1 MYAIGEFRFLVAT
14 TPDLLDAVHR
24 LRYQVYVEEY
34 GYEKPED
41 HPAGLEKD
49 AFDSRAIH
57 MAALDG
63 QGRVVGTIR
72 LILNS
77 ELGLPAL
84 QLVES
89 HYQDK
94 NPSSKKIVEVSRFA
108 LTRSLRGKAGEEGFR
123 ELDFYL
129 RKLSVKPPA
138 TAEGLDNRVIVLL
151 GLIHLMFTVM
161 RAIHATDLYIMA
173 ERRLWLLLKHHKMK
187 FRQVSP
193 EIDYHGK
200 RACFVAR
207 SVDVA
212 EPMLGFRR
220 VLTQTL
226 ARTGAPANQFQLPAL
241 LEAESFDLAGFRFQ
255 VASSEAVLE
264 KVRGLNP
271 PERRE
276 GLSIQLAA
284 LDREGRAA
292 GAVRLVLNAPG
303 SSKKEGAIAGFALA
317 PEHRVP
323 IQGVL
328 DPDGGPLSVRE
339 CRKAAVV
346 ALGLMRL
353 LYWVGKGLRLTT
365 WRVNLPD
372 SLVGMMEG
380 QGIVLHALGSGNYQ
394 IRLSEV
400 EGRLLHFQGLRES
413 FKEIL
418 AQRQGRRSPLE
429 ELLNRFEAREESLE
443 LTSPGAVFGAR
454 VV

>member
-1 MYAIGEFRFLVAT
+1 MFAIGEFRFLVAT

-34 GYEKPED
+34 GYEKPQD

-77 ELGLPAL
+77 DLGLPAL

-138 TAEGLDNRVIVLL
+138 SAEGLDNRVIVLL

-161 RAIHATDLYIMA
+161 REIHATDLYIMA
-173 ERRLWLLLKHHKMK
+173 ERRLWLLLKHHKLK

-226 ARTGAPANQFQLPAL
+226 ARTGAPANPFRLPAL
-241 LEAESFDLAGFRFQ
+241 LEAERFDLAGFRFQ

-264 KVRGLNP
+264 KVKALSPHG
-271 PERRE
+271 PEPGE
-276 GLSIQLAA
+276 GVSIQLAA
-284 LDREGRAA
+284 LDREDRAA
-292 GAVRLVLNAPG
+292 GTVRLVLNAPG
-303 SSKKEGAIAGFALA
+303 SSKKEGAIEGFALA
-317 PEHRVP
+317 PEYRVP

-328 DPDGGPLSVRE
+328 DAEGGPISVRE

-346 ALGLMRL
+346 ALGLFRL
-353 LYWVGKGLRLTT
+353 LYWVGKGLRLTA
-365 WRVNLPD
+365 WRVSLPD
-372 SLVGMMEG
+372 ELARMLEG
-380 QGIVLHALGSGNYQ
+380 QGIVLHPLGSGTYQ
-394 IRLSEV
+394 LRLAEV
-400 EGRLLHFQGLRES
+400 EGRLLNFQGLRDS
-413 FKEIL
+413 FRGLL
-418 AQRQGRRSPLE
+418 ARRNADVSPLE
-429 ELLNRFEAREESLE
+429 EILSQVGFQSAARWEDATVTAES
-443 LTSPGAVFGAR
+443 
-454 VV
+454 